1 MVIGQN
7 KCGDVM
13 KVVCKGAALA
23 AVGLAAAIIVY
34 PFTHELG
41 HVIAAWLS
49 GAQICEFHLF
59 PIPNVLCKFDPKDVA
74 RVILAGFGGI
84 FFPIIV
90 TGVHPPKPFLM
101 WYLWLSVKGICA
113 WSLLLSLWTLVFF
126 QTELEIVDDDIAR
139 ILRFAPEYRA
149 AYFAVI
155 TAAFAITAAQLVRS
169 RPLDKCM
176 EYFNM

>member
-1 MVIGQN
+1 M
-7 KCGDVM
+7 
-13 KVVCKGAALA
+13 
-23 AVGLAAAIIVY
+23 
-34 PFTHELG
+34 
-41 HVIAAWLS
+41 
-49 GAQICEFHLF
+49 
-59 PIPNVLCKFDPKDVA
+59 
-74 RVILAGFGGI
+74 
-84 FFPIIV
+84 V

-139 ILRFAPEYRA
+139 ILQFAPEYRA

-169 RPLDKCM
+169 RPLRKCM
-176 EYFNM
+176 EYFGI